1 MSIRLN
7 LPEHEAAQ
15 KISQLVIASRRL
27 VLGRC
32 AVLSMRAEYRGDDIS
47 A

>member
-1 MSIRLN
+1 MNTRLN
-7 LPEHEAAQ
+7 LTEHEAAQ
-15 KISQLVIASRRL
+15 KIAQLVIASRRL

-32 AVLSMRAEYRGDDIS
+32 AVLSMRAKYRGDDIS